1 MAKVVNFTKVLNDE
15 EIIKREL
22 VTHGPLSV
30 AIDVFPLQFYKGG
43 VIQGKSCK
51 DDADHAVL
59 LVIILCRIL
68 YFEFS

>member
-1 MAKVVNFTKVLNDE
+1 VAKVVNFTKVLNDE

-43 VIQGKSCK
+43 VIQGKSC
-51 DDADHAVL
+51 
-59 LVIILCRIL
+59 
-68 YFEFS
+68 